1 MTFSIKN
8 NKRFKLLIFL
18 ILLSNSFLL
27 TSLYAQSITFTMA
40 MQAYPPQIPLDWLK
54 IPSPITITVINT
66 SPNAS
71 NDPLKFLV
79 TVKKGDKVAI
89 KTKLENVYEFYVN
102 PGPNSIN
109 LNDIWDQGSFE
120 IDNSL
125 IDITS
130 GRLLPASPFSNPSS
144 NYDICVELFEDKG
157 LGYNKIGQSI
167 CRTFYVAVPNE
178 PIANLPSPI
187 NQFIPTTITPINFSW
202 TPVSNFPEFVKYQL
216 EVFEIDQG
224 TSTAVQ
230 VLNKVPIFTVETPNI
245 PSYTWTEATAKFNQ
259 RKIDS
264 VISYRYA
271 WRVKA
276 VTFEGLP
283 VGKNEGLNKG
293 YSNINEFYIL
303 DRPSSTNIV
312 TTPNSATNT
321 RLKEEEPEPMNLIS
335 NDKISGNNVLKDG
348 IELIWSPLKNYS
360 GVVYYKLI
368 IYNSATN
375 AIVLEKEKIRTNKY
389 TWITKP
395 EDISWSEEKGFKWV
409 IYAYKERLSGF
420 ASSSDI
426 ASALGSKIN
435 PRGPKLYV
443 GKGYS
448 EIGSFTITPL
458 SQQEAEITLP
468 INNGTATYDN
478 EKKGIEFTW
487 EQVWPKKIN
496 QSVTYKFDVYKA
508 KNKQKDGNLIFT
520 TTLKDTG
527 VFFWNKQ
534 DLAVGNYV
542 CEITSTETTGIGG
555 SATPKLIG
563 IKTSS
568 SKGRSNLNFFSY
580 TKEKVDSIEYTNCD
594 NTKKYITN
602 KGINKSVLVT
612 DFKNKFVKVNEFI
625 MLIKEASGSASSL
638 KGTGSIVVPWL
649 RTPIAV
655 EFEGLN
661 IDVVD
666 MKLFSGTIFAKTDEN
681 GSDIPKF
688 LKTNEG
694 KKITKNS
701 ANELNKKLK
710 SKANT
715 KLVANLDL
723 DQNTSNINTFE
734 SPSLPLGI
742 NNLLGYTIAITEMQF
757 TAFKNKLVGVAIL
770 PFSKDQNDD
779 IISFAATDIEFGL
792 NSPSKAGGKLVLLE
806 DFAVVDSGESS
817 YGVYFK
823 AQNKEKQPATFIEW
837 DCKGFKN
844 LKTTVDVVLPK
855 KWAKA
860 VKDENDKSTEERV
873 TATAETDITKL
884 NDWLLTLSIKP
895 CEIQGLDGV
904 ELAVDNLTLDYSDTR
919 NIPNMKFPANFT
931 GIKGV
936 DFKGFYLQSG
946 KFKLPKFYNKTTD
959 TTGIEIEMKEFIIN
973 KQGITGQLAIGT
985 EAAPVI
991 NLQSGTIGDFQASLD
1006 KIEIAIVSN
1015 SVTKASIEG
1024 KMVLPISN
1032 NSPEEPNTLKYN
1044 ASWSTQTAKSGA
1056 KMNIN
1061 ITVADNV
1068 KIKTSLLD
1076 GAELVLNNTST
1087 ISLTY
1092 TKGKTRNA
1100 KGKNEAIV
1108 NLNGNFNIQKTVKD
1122 IPMSFSMAFT
1132 NIGFNYNDSLTKKF
1146 TFIKPTF
1153 SFASPQKKVNGF
1165 PVTFTNV
1172 AFEDEA
1178 LAPNS
1183 KYIAAASVK
1192 FDVIVNLNNKIGG
1205 STNIAIKGGI
1215 KKVGSK
1221 YIPEF
1226 IDASIG
1232 AISVDAN
1239 LTAVKLKGSVALYSN
1254 DAVYGNGFMGN
1265 VDATFTKVSTQ
1276 VKASLRFGSAK
1287 KENGTEEYT
1296 YWFAQ
1301 AKIMLAKAI
1310 PLSGPI
1316 GLKGGGL
1323 AAWYNMRMSDTS
1335 KLDAVTVAITKTDV
1349 NETLSG
1355 SKFVPDSKV
1364 SFGFNI
1370 MAILVNN
1377 ASDRVFNGDAAIS
1390 AQFTDAEGISFL
1402 HFTGSTFVGSPI
1414 VDREK
1419 APIKGFMVV
1428 KYDFVNELFDLNVK
1442 VDIRNPIAG
1451 PALFQTREPATLNLF
1466 VDSKNKTP
1474 QGEPKWQLT
1483 VGTPE
1488 VPNKFKLYEILNTW
1502 SYFRAGNNL
1511 VTNNNF
1517 QPNTVTELNK
1527 IDASF
1532 AALTKPEPISANAT
1546 GGKGFD
1552 FGLGFNVN
1560 DNVSFGPFKGG
1571 YSVGAEINLA
1581 MAQYN
1586 ATECVSSDFNYWYAR
1601 GGIAAWASAYV
1612 SFKSLIGAE
1621 LKAAATMKAGG
1632 PKPLWAMGRV
1642 AGQITVKVL
1651 FIKFNFRAN
1660 VPFTYGTICKPVNS
1674 ASNTDN
1680 SRGIDELDM
1689 NGFLEVQEEYAMY
1702 KGTDKVDRLTPLQLG
1717 SYFDLSKDF
1726 NIEVTENDV
1735 VVTKTYRVE
1744 LRYFVGDQNST
1755 QLYNHI
1761 IQVGTDDIYLI
1772 GTQWVGGQARS
1783 QFPYGTYLEYFFEGT
1798 LQEKVN
1804 NSWVNALDKNGN
1816 KIFKKTP
1823 IKSFTTNSNN

>member
-1 MTFSIKN
+1 MIFSIKN
-8 NKRFKLLIFL
+8 NKGFKLLIFL
-18 ILLSNSFLL
+18 ILLFNSFLL
-27 TSLYAQSITFTMA
+27 TSLYAQSPTFTMA
-40 MQAYPPQIPLDWLK
+40 MQAYPPQRPLDWLNS
-54 IPSPITITVINT
+54 PQPITITVMNT
-66 SPNAS
+66 TSS
-71 NDPLKFLV
+71 IDPLKLLV

-89 KTKLENVYEFYVN
+89 KTKLENVNEFYVN
-102 PGPNSIN
+102 PGANNIN
-109 LNDIWDQGSFE
+109 LNDIWFQESFE

-125 IDITS
+125 IDFSS
-130 GRLLPASPFSNPSS
+130 GRLLPASPFSQPASQ
-144 NYDICVELFEDKG
+144 YDICVELFEDKG
-157 LGYNKIGQSI
+157 LGYIKIGQSI
-167 CRTFYVAVPNE
+167 CRTFYVAQPNE
-178 PIANLPSPI
+178 PIANLPNEI
-187 NQFIPTTITPINFSW
+187 NQFTPSTITPINFSW
-202 TPVSNFPEFVKYQL
+202 SPVSSFDEFVKYQL

-224 TSTAVQ
+224 ASTAVQ
-230 VLNKVPIFTVETPNI
+230 ILNKVPIFTVETPNI
-245 PSYTWTEATAKFNQ
+245 PNYTWTEATVRFNQ
-259 RKIDS
+259 RKING

-312 TTPNSATNT
+312 TTPNSGTNT
-321 RLKEEEPEPMNLIS
+321 PLKEEEPEPINLID
-335 NDKISGNNVLKDG
+335 NDKINGSDALKEGIEFRWSRLKNSTGSVRYQLIIFDENKTEIFTKEETFDNSFIWKPTLKD
-348 IELIWSPLKNYS
+348 
-360 GVVYYKLI
+360 V
-368 IYNSATN
+368 
-375 AIVLEKEKIRTNKY
+375 
-389 TWITKP
+389 
-395 EDISWSEEKGFKWV
+395 SWSEEKVFNWV
-409 IYAYKERLSGF
+409 IYAYKSNNFDKRR
-420 ASSSDI
+420 I
-426 ASALGSKIN
+426 PLGSKIE
-435 PRGPKLYV
+435 PRRPIKYK

-448 EIGSFTITPL
+448 DFGKFTFTTL
-458 SQQEAEITLP
+458 TQKEAVITLP

-487 EQVWPKKIN
+487 EQVWPKKVN
-496 QSVTYKFDVYKA
+496 QSVMYKLDVYKS
-508 KNKQKDGNLIFT
+508 KNKKKDGNSIFT
-520 TTLKDTG
+520 TTIIDTN
-527 VFFWNKQ
+527 FFMWNKQ
-534 DLAVGNYV
+534 DLAVGDYV
-542 CEITSTETTGIGG
+542 CEITSAITPVQG
-555 SATPKLIG
+555 SRTIQLIG
-563 IKTSS
+563 IKTGN
-568 SKGRSNLNFFSY
+568 SKGISNLSFFTF

-594 NTKKYITN
+594 GTKKYITN
-602 KGINKSVLVT
+602 KGINKSASVT
-612 DFKNKFVKVNEFI
+612 DFKNKFVKVNEFT
-625 MLIKEASGSASSL
+625 MLIKEASGAASSL
-638 KGTGSIVVPWL
+638 NGTGSIVVPWL

-661 IDVVD
+661 IDVMD
-666 MKLFSGTIFAKTDEN
+666 MKLTSGEIYAKTDEN
-681 GSDIPKF
+681 GVDIPKF
-688 LKTNEG
+688 LKTKEG
-694 KKITKNS
+694 KNITKNS

-723 DQNTSNINTFE
+723 DQNTSKINTSE

-757 TAFKNKLVGVAIL
+757 NAFKNKLVGVAIL
-770 PFSKDQNDD
+770 PFSKDQKDD

-823 AQNKEKQPATFIEW
+823 AKNKENQPATFIEW

-873 TATAETDITKL
+873 TATAEADITKL

-895 CEIQGLDGV
+895 CEIQGLEGV
-904 ELAVDNLTLDYSDTR
+904 ELAVDNLTLDYSDTK
-919 NIPNMKFPANFT
+919 NIPGMKFPSNYT

-946 KFKLPKFYNKTTD
+946 KFTLPKFYNKSTD

-973 KQGITGQLAIGT
+973 KQGITGQLAIGSET
-985 EAAPVI
+985 APII
-991 NLQSGTIGDFQASLD
+991 NLESGTIGDFQASLD

-1015 SVTKASIEG
+1015 SITKASIDG

-1032 NSPEEPNTLKYN
+1032 STQEEPNTLKYN
-1044 ASWSTQTAKSGA
+1044 ASWLTQTATSGA
-1056 KMNIN
+1056 KMNVNIN
-1061 ITVADNV
+1061 VADNV

-1092 TKGKTRNA
+1092 TKGKTRKA

-1108 NLNGNFNIQKTVKD
+1108 NLNGNFNIQKKVKD
-1122 IPMSFSMAFT
+1122 IPLSFSMAFT
-1132 NIGFNYNDSLTKKF
+1132 NIGFNYNDSLKKKF

-1153 SFASPQKKVNGF
+1153 SFASPQKKANGF

-1183 KYIAAASVK
+1183 QYIAAASVK
-1192 FDVIVNLNNKIGG
+1192 FDVMLDLNDKISGKT
-1205 STNIAIKGGI
+1205 SIAIKGGI

-1287 KENGTEEYT
+1287 KENSTEEYT

-1335 KLDAVTVAITKTDV
+1335 RLDADTVANAKIDV

-1355 SKFVPDSKV
+1355 SKFVPDSRV
-1364 SFGFNI
+1364 SLGFNI

-1402 HFTGSTFVGSPI
+1402 RFNGSTFVGSPI
-1414 VDREK
+1414 VEREK

-1428 KYDFVNELFDLNVK
+1428 NYDFVKELFDLNVK
-1442 VDIRNPIAG
+1442 VDIRNPVAG

-1488 VPNKFKLYEILNTW
+1488 VPNKFKLYEVLNTW

-1517 QPNTVTELNK
+1517 QPTTVTELTK

-1532 AALTKPEPISANAT
+1532 AALAKPEPISANAT

-1552 FGLGFNVN
+1552 FGLGFNGIG
-1560 DNVSFGPFKGG
+1560 NVSFGPFNGG

-1581 MAQYN
+1581 MAQYD

-1612 SFKSLIGAE
+1612 SFKSLLNAE
-1621 LKAAATMKAGG
+1621 LKAAAAMKAGG
-1632 PKPLWAMGRV
+1632 PKPLWATGRV
-1642 AGQITVKVL
+1642 AGQIVVKIL

-1674 ASNTDN
+1674 ASNKDN
-1680 SRGIDELDM
+1680 VNNIGDLDM
-1689 NGFLEVQEEYAMY
+1689 NGFLEVQDEYAMY
-1702 KGTDKVDRLTPLQLG
+1702 NSSDRVDRLTPLQLG
-1717 SYFDLSKDF
+1717 SYFDLSKEF
-1726 NIEVTENDV
+1726 NIEFTENDV
-1735 VVTKTYRVE
+1735 VVTKTFKVN
-1744 LRYFVGDQNST
+1744 LNYFVSVAGVSGFN
-1755 QLYNHI
+1755 YYPHI
-1761 IQVGTDDIYLI
+1761 MQVLPNDIYWI
-1772 GTQWVGGQARS
+1772 GTQWVDGQARG
-1783 QFPYGTYLEYFFEGT
+1783 QFPYNKTITYYFEGT

-1804 NSWVNALDKNGN
+1804 DKWVYFLDKNGALIR
-1816 KIFKKTP
+1816 KVTP
-1823 IKSFTTNSNN
+1823 QKSFTTNKN